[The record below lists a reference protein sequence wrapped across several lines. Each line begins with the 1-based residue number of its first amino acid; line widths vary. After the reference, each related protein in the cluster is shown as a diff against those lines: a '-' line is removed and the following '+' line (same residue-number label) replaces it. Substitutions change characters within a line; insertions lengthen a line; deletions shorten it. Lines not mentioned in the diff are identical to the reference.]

1 MTGNRVWSGHR
12 DWDEVGVRY
21 WVGVGVRYGSGG
33 RVRIRCGGRRVVKV
47 RVIGGDS
54 LTGRRGQG
62 NVSFRVR
69 G

>member
-1 MTGNRVWSGHR
+1 MIGNRVWSGHR
-12 DWDEVGVRY
+12 DWGEVGVRY
-21 WVGVGVRYGSGG
+21 WVGG